1 MQARLRE
8 RVTMPEVQQMQE
20 GNERLRI
27 RQGGERKTKD
37 EAE

>member
-1 MQARLRE
+1 MQARSRE
-8 RVTMPEVQQMQE
+8 RVTMPEVQE

-27 RQGGERKTKD
+27 RQGGERKTRD